1 MKVLVTGAT
10 GFVGRHLLSS
20 LERAGHSLILPIRDP
35 GAEARLPETIAPTTR
50 LISVLGDIDER
61 TDWREALRDAD
72 AVIHLAAR
80 AHLLDEAAADEE
92 AFMRVNARGT
102 SRLVQQSVDAGV
114 RRFILMSSIGA
125 VTASS
130 ESLVTLDTPCKPE
143 TPYGRSKLAA
153 ERALIDQSRGTN
165 MVWTILRPTLV
176 YGPGN
181 PGNMG
186 RLVALVRR
194 GLPLP
199 LGAVANRRS
208 FTFVE
213 NLAQATT
220 TALTHHNAANAVF
233 LLGDGEDLSTAELI
247 RRIAAFAGSR
257 TRLFSVPMPLLRGLA
272 RSADAITAATGW
284 PLPLDGPTLRRLES
298 SLYVDI
304 EPLRAKLGWTP
315 AIGVDEGL
323 RRMLTAP

>member
-1 MKVLVTGAT
+1 MKLLVTGAT
-10 GFVGRHLLSS
+10 GFVGRHLVPA
-20 LERAGHSLILPIRDP
+20 LERAGHSLTLPVRDS
-35 GAEARLPETIAPTTR
+35 GAKARLPKPVVANQR
-50 LISVLGDIDER
+50 RVLVLGDIDEQ
-61 TDWREALRDAD
+61 TDWREALQDSD
-72 AVIHLAAR
+72 AVLHLAAR
-80 AHLLDEAAADEE
+80 AHLLDHRAKDED

-102 SRLVQQSVDAGV
+102 SRLVQQSIDAGIG
-114 RRFILMSSIGA
+114 RFILMSSIGA

-130 ESLVTLDTPCKPE
+130 DSVVTLDTPCTPE

-153 ERALIDQSRGTN
+153 ERALIDHSRGTN
-165 MVWTILRPTLV
+165 MAWTILRPTLV

-213 NLAQATT
+213 NLVAATIT
-220 TALTHHNAANAVF
+220 SLSDQNAAGAVF
-233 LLGDGEDLSTAELI
+233 LLGDGDDLSTAELI
-247 RRIAAFAGSR
+247 RRIAGLTGSR
-257 TRLFSVPMPLLRGLA
+257 ARLVSVPMPLLRGVA
-272 RSADAITAATGW
+272 RTTEAFAKATGLT
-284 PLPLDGPTLRRLES
+284 LPLDPATVRRLES

-304 EPLRAKLGWTP
+304 EPLREKLGWTP
-315 AIGVDEGL
+315 PVGVDEGL
-323 RRMLTAP
+323 RRMLAVP

>member
-10 GFVGRHLLSS
+10 GFVGRHLLPA
-20 LERAGHSLILPIRDP
+20 LERGGHLLTLPVRDS
-35 GAEARLPETIAPTTR
+35 GAEARLPKSMAPNRRR
-50 LISVLGDIDER
+50 LLVIGDIHAR
-61 TDWREALRDAD
+61 TDWREALRDVD

-80 AHLLDEAAADEE
+80 AHVIDETAEDEE
-92 AFMRVNARGT
+92 AFMSVNAGGT
-102 SRLVQQSVDAGV
+102 SRLVEQSVEAGV

-130 ESLVTLDTPCKPE
+130 DSLVTLNTPCKPE

-153 ERALIDQSRGTN
+153 ERALIDQSGGTT

-181 PGNMG
+181 PGNMS
-186 RLVALVRR
+186 RLVTLVRR

-213 NLAQATT
+213 NLVEATATT
-220 TALTHHNAANAVF
+220 LTHANAANAVF
-233 LLGDGEDLSTAELI
+233 LVGDGEDLSTAELI
-247 RRIAAFAGSR
+247 RRIAALTRSR
-257 TRLFSVPMPLLRGLA
+257 TRLVSVPMPVLRGFA
-272 RSADAITAATGW
+272 KGAQAFAEATGW
-284 PLPLDGPTLRRLES
+284 SLPLDSATLRRLEC

-304 EPLRAKLGWTP
+304 EPLREKLDWTP
-315 AIGVDEGL
+315 PIGVDEGL
-323 RRMLTAP
+323 RRMLVVS

>member
-10 GFVGRHLLSS
+10 GFVGRHLLPA
-20 LERAGHSLILPIRDP
+20 LERAGHSLSLPIRDSS
-35 GAEARLPETIAPTTR
+35 AKARLPETPVPTTR
-50 LISVLGDIDER
+50 RISVVGDIDER
-61 TDWREALRDAD
+61 SDWREALRDVD
-72 AVIHLAAR
+72 AVVHLAAR
-80 AHLLDEAAADEE
+80 AHLLDEAAEDEA

-102 SRLVQQSVDAGV
+102 SRLVEQSVDAGV

-125 VTASS
+125 VKASS

-153 ERALIDQSRGTN
+153 EHALINQSRETN

-186 RLVALVRR
+186 RLVGLVRR

-213 NLAQATT
+213 NLVDAATV
-220 TALTHHNAANAVF
+220 ALAHRNAANALF

-247 RRIAAFAGSR
+247 RRIAALTGSR
-257 TRLFSVPMPLLRGLA
+257 TRLIPVPMPLLRGFAVGAEAIAEAMGWSVPLH
-272 RSADAITAATGW
+272 SATI
-284 PLPLDGPTLRRLES
+284 RRLES

-304 EPLRAKLGWTP
+304 EPLREKLGWTP
-315 AIGVDEGL
+315 PIGVDEGL
-323 RRMLTAP
+323 RRMLATP

>member
-1 MKVLVTGAT
+1 MKVLITGAT
-10 GFVGRHLLSS
+10 GFVGRHLLPA
-20 LERAGHSLILPIRDP
+20 LERGGHSLTLPVRDS
-35 GAEARLPETIAPTTR
+35 GAEARLPESIAPNTR
-50 LISVLGDIDER
+50 RLLVIGDIHAR
-61 TDWREALRDAD
+61 TDWREALRDVD

-80 AHLLDEAAADEE
+80 AHVLDETAEDEE
-92 AFMRVNARGT
+92 AFMNVNVRGT
-102 SRLVQQSVDAGV
+102 SRLVEQSLEAGV

-130 ESLVTLDTPCKPE
+130 DSVVTLNTPCKPE

-153 ERALIDQSRGTN
+153 ERALIDQSSGTK

-181 PGNMG
+181 PGNMS

-213 NLAQATT
+213 NLVEATATT
-220 TALTHHNAANAVF
+220 LTHPNAANAVF
-233 LLGDGEDLSTAELI
+233 LLGDGEDLSTADLI
-247 RRIAAFAGSR
+247 RRIAVLTGSR
-257 TRLFSVPMPLLRGLA
+257 TRLVSVPMPVLRGFA
-272 RSADAITAATGW
+272 KAAQAFTDATGW
-284 PLPLDGPTLRRLES
+284 SLPLDSATLRRLEC

-304 EPLRAKLGWTP
+304 EPLREKLDWTP
-315 AIGVDEGL
+315 PIGVDEGL
-323 RRMLTAP
+323 RRMLVVP